1 MCVNTIKKLA
11 ACLIVSGLAACSSS
25 SGSSGSGSSGETL
38 TPITSKMPKTGTATY
53 KGKSSGV
60 SPDAGYSLT
69 SDVRLDAR
77 FASNSIG
84 ASVTNIVEKNS
95 GATVRYGGGFSGTG
109 SVVGPT
115 FTVPLAGSITS
126 GGIEVPGTGQM
137 KGVFRGSS
145 AEEVEGSFYINGTDF
160 DNDFTAIKQ

>member
-1 MCVNTIKKLA
+1 MVMCVNTIKKLA
-11 ACLIVSGLAACSSS
+11 ACLIVSGLAAC

-53 KGKSSGV
+53 KGKSAGV

-95 GATVRYGGGFSGTG
+95 GGTVSYGGGFSGTG
-109 SVVGPT
+109 SIVGPT

-126 GGIEVPGTGQM
+126 GGIKVPGTGQM
-137 KGVFRGSS
+137 KGEFRGSS
-145 AEEVEGSFYINGTDF
+145 AEEIDGSFYINGTGF